1 MMWALKVTR
10 STMAATRRGSGK
22 TVPHSLKGRLVAMA
36 TEARSSRSVM
46 IEFDEYCWRADA
58 LRETPAAVRFLSL
71 EPLLGPLPSLDL
83 TGID

>member
-1 MMWALKVTR
+1 
-10 STMAATRRGSGK
+10 
-22 TVPHSLKGRLVAMA
+22 MA

>member
-1 MMWALKVTR
+1 MLRQHFAQVRANKCAL
-10 STMAATRRGSGK
+10 
-22 TVPHSLKGRLVAMA
+22 PKGRLVAMA